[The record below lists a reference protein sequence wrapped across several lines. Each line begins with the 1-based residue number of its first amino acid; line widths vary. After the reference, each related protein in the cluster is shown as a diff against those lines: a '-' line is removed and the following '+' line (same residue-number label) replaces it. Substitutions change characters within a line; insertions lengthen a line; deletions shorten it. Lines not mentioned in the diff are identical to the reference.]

1 MRVVEVEQVWKSYR
15 RNSRMGIKELLISK
29 RTSTN
34 GRFARQ
40 WALQDVSFSVGKGQS
55 FGIIG
60 HNGTGKSTLLGLLL
74 GTLIPDQGRINVS
87 GRVASLLELGAGFH
101 PELSGRENIFLY
113 GAILGIRLKEI
124 RRVFEQIVEFSELG
138 EAIETPLRTYS
149 SGMITRLGFSTIIH
163 APADVLLIDE
173 VLGVGDA
180 RFQEKCRHYL
190 MQFRKRNG
198 TLVIVSHDM
207 AALAEMCDEG
217 ACLNLGKVAHEGPM
231 RDVIQHYQGLVH
243 MALAPDMSAAALEK

>member
-1 MRVVEVEQVWKSYR
+1 VIRVVQAEQVWKSYR
-15 RNSRMGIKELLISK
+15 RNVRMGIKELLISK
-29 RTSTN
+29 RPTAA

-40 WALQDVSFSVGKGQS
+40 WALQDVSFSVGRGQS

-74 GTLIPDQGRINVS
+74 GTLIPDKGRINIT

-101 PELSGRENIFLY
+101 PELSGRENVFLY
-113 GAILGIRLKEI
+113 GAILGMTLKEI
-124 RRVFEQIVEFSELG
+124 KHVFQQIAEFSELG
-138 EAIETPLRTYS
+138 EAIESPLRTYS

-180 RFQEKCRHYL
+180 RFQEKCKAYL
-190 MQFRKRNG
+190 VDFRKRNG

-207 AALAEMCDEG
+207 GALEEMCDEG
-217 ACLNLGKVAHEGPM
+217 ICLNCGSVSSRGAM
-231 RDVIQHYQGLVH
+231 TDVIHYYQGPVH
-243 MALAPDMSAAALEK
+243 RALSAPDAALR